1 MSEAAGPTAAL
12 RLCVRTPRLLL
23 RPWRPGDGRAA
34 KEAIDAS
41 LEHLRPWMPW
51 ARREPSPVETVEAR
65 LMAFRHAFMN
75 GLDWVYAI
83 VPHDQRR
90 VLGGA
95 GLHTRQGPGILE
107 IGYWVR
113 ADAVRQGVA
122 TEAAAALAR
131 CAVERHG
138 IAKVEIRCEPGN
150 TASARIP
157 ALLGFRF
164 RERVAAPDPAEEGAA
179 RQLDV
184 FEIEAREFTSKW
196 LAAHPVTYEQEED

>member
-1 MSEAAGPTAAL
+1 MSVATERPAAL
-12 RLCVRTPRLLL
+12 RLRVRTPRLLL

-51 ARREPSPVETVEAR
+51 ARGEPSPVEAVEAR
-65 LMAFRHAFMN
+65 LAAFRQSFMN

-83 VPHDQRR
+83 FPHDQHR
-90 VLGGA
+90 VMGGA

-131 CAVERHG
+131 CAVERHR

-150 TASARIP
+150 TTSARIP
-157 ALLGFRF
+157 VRLGFRF
-164 RERVAAPDPAEEGAA
+164 RERVVAPDPAEQGAI
-179 RQLDV
+179 RELDV
-184 FEIEAREFTSKW
+184 FEIEAREITSKW

>member
-1 MSEAAGPTAAL
+1 MSAAAGRPAAL

-41 LEHLRPWMPW
+41 LDHLRPWMPW

-65 LMAFRHAFMN
+65 LMAFRRSFMN

-83 VPHDQRR
+83 FPHDQRR
-90 VLGGA
+90 VFGGA

-138 IAKVEIRCEPGN
+138 IPRVEIRCEPGN
-150 TASARIP
+150 TTSARIP
-157 ALLGFRF
+157 ARLGFRL
-164 RERVAAPDPAEEGAA
+164 RERVVARDPAEEGG
-179 RQLDV
+179 RRELNV
-184 FEIEAREFTSKW
+184 FEIEALEITSKW